1 MKKRRMKMTKL
12 KTMTPTTTM
21 MMTTMN
27 QNQMI
32 HHQKEG
38 VNNYRN
44 SYDDLIE
51 TRERLKRS

>member
-1 MKKRRMKMTKL
+1 MKKKMKMTKL
-12 KTMTPTTTM
+12 KTMMPTTTTM
-21 MMTTMN
+21 MTTTMN

-32 HHQKEG
+32 HHQKEE